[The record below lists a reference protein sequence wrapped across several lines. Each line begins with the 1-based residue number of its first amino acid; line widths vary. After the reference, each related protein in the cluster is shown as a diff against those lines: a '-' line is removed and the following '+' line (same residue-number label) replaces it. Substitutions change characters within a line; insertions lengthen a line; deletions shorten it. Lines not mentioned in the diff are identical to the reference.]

1 MQKLI
6 TNFVKMAKLFWKNRN
21 IFESTG
27 MQLMEQSMQQK
38 QFLVVLQ
45 QLDQSEVTI
54 QTTERC
60 EWEGWLMMID
70 K

>member
-1 MQKLI
+1 
-6 TNFVKMAKLFWKNRN
+6 
-21 IFESTG
+21 
-27 MQLMEQSMQQK
+27 MEQSMQQK

-45 QLDQSEVTI
+45 QLDQSEVNIPTI
-54 QTTERC
+54 ERC